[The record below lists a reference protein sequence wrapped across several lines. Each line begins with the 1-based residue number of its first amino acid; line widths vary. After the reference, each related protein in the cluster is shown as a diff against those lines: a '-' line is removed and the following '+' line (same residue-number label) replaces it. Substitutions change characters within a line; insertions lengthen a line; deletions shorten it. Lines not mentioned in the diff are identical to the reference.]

1 MSIHSQTSTFQSS
14 CTNTSCCPPQA
25 PVRNA
30 NRKVGRNDPCPCGST
45 KNTKNVAAIEIKL
58 SYIESFIYF

>member
-30 NRKVGRNDPCPCGST
+30 NRKVEET
-45 KNTKNVAAIEIKL
+45 ILVHVAVQKNTKNVAQANRNKAL
-58 SYIESFIYF
+58 IY